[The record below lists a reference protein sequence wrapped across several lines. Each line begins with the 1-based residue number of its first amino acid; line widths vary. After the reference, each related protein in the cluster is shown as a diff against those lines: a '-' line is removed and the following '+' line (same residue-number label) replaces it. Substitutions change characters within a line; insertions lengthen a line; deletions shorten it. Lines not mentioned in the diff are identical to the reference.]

1 MDQPRSAQLDDQHSY
16 LYLNILQEIS
26 DRFTRTNS
34 HIERTLQEWSDS
46 TAHKLLE
53 ALHKQQDGTHEHIR
67 ASAIQ
72 EAELK
77 LAEMK
82 LQNEQLH
89 KTMVALQEKHVKE
102 LAGKPPYKKRK
113 LEHILEQ
120 PQGNSSKQKEI
131 PQILVAKMEPAMATN
146 VLMSTTLIGTSDCKE
161 TSLKTFIGN
170 LGKLTSFWRMESR
183 YFKSEPQNR
192 EEGRFYYIGQLIHL
206 TGTQREPP
214 SMPEFRDSK
223 WNFKI

>member
-1 MDQPRSAQLDDQHSY
+1 MRASNRKKTNGTENGESSAQHESSIQKETTFQQGSSLHQFTKEIFNVELPTIQIAVDRPRSAQLDNQHSY
-16 LYLNILQEIS
+16 LYLNILQEIL
-26 DRFTRTNS
+26 DRFTHTSS

-89 KTMVALQEKHVKE
+89 KTMVALREKHVKE
-102 LAGKPPYKKRK
+102 LAEKPPNKKRRIEHQLEHTKVPLEQVEKPCEKERKEKKRK
-113 LEHILEQ
+113 KYELHAKGE
-120 PQGNSSKQKEI
+120 SSKI
-131 PQILVAKMEPAMATN
+131 CRP
-146 VLMSTTLIGTSDCKE
+146 
-161 TSLKTFIGN
+161 
-170 LGKLTSFWRMESR
+170 W
-183 YFKSEPQNR
+183 
-192 EEGRFYYIGQLIHL
+192 
-206 TGTQREPP
+206 P
-214 SMPEFRDSK
+214 SQCS
-223 WNFKI
+223 